1 MPSLG
6 ADMDAGTLVEW
17 LIKPGDKV
25 KHGDIVAVV
34 ETDKGAIEI
43 EIFHDGTVRS
53 LEVPVG
59 KKVPVGTVLAKIDG
73 AGEEKAP
80 IEKPAPAA
88 PPPAAREPKPTPAP
102 RPATGVR
109 ASPAARKRAEELG
122 IDLASLEGTG
132 PGGAVTLE
140 DVEGG
145 KPPPKVTR
153 AAGIKPTEMRKAIA
167 AAMARSNREI
177 PHYYVSLDIELA
189 ALTDWLAE
197 ENAKRSVVDRL
208 LIIAPILK
216 SVALA
221 LKQVPELNGQW
232 QGDQFAPSSAVH
244 MGVAIALREGG
255 LIAPAIHEADSLD
268 LGSLMA
274 NLRDLTNRT
283 RRGGLRSSELSDP
296 TFTVT
301 SLGEDSADSVSPII
315 YPPQGAILGLGA
327 IRRRPWAHEDGLV
340 VRPIVT
346 ATLGADH
353 RVSDGRTGGRFLR
366 LLADLLQEPAK
377 L

>member
-232 QGDQFAPSSAVH
+232 QADQFAPSSAVH

-327 IRRRPWAHEDGLV
+327 VRRRPWAHEDGLV